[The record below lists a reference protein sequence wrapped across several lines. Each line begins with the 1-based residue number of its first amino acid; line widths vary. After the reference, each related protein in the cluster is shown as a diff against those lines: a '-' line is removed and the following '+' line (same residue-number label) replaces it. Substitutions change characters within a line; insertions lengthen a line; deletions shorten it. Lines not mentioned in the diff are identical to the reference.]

1 MREDETDETEMCP
14 LPSAYCSRR
23 KTVSSET
30 TNFLSCTM
38 WGTERGMMFVF
49 VRPQSLLFL
58 KPCNKKKRKKK
69 MRGES
74 LKGTY
79 ALIQITSI

>member
-1 MREDETDETEMCP
+1 MREDETDETEMCL

-58 KPCNKKKRKKK
+58 KPCNKKK

-79 ALIQITSI
+79 ALIQIPSI